1 MIKKIKSENLSEKV
15 VKQIIKLIE
24 NNELKPGDKLP
35 PENEFAE
42 KLGVSRGILR
52 EALTILQ
59 FQGFISRKPKD
70 GTYIRE
76 ISLEEI
82 SADSMVKSLK
92 DSTYIDLIELRE
104 ALELKA
110 IELAIK
116 RADSKSIYE
125 IKQYLE
131 SVNVDDENYSI
142 SDYNFHMKIAEL
154 SKNVLIMNFIDTS
167 YDLIREM
174 GEKSNHNRRRKIEIF
189 EEHKNLINAILERD
203 MIKAKDSLRFH
214 LSKVKENV
222 LKEKTY

>member
-15 VKQIIKLIE
+15 VKEIIKLIE

-52 EALTILQ
+52 EALMILQ

-76 ISLEEI
+76 VSLEEI
-82 SADSMVKSLK
+82 SADSMVKS
-92 DSTYIDLIELRE
+92 DSTYIDLIEIRE

-116 RADSKSIYE
+116 RADSKSMYE

-154 SKNVLIMNFIDTS
+154 SKNVLIMNFLDNY

-174 GEKSNHNRRRKIEIF
+174 GEKSNHNQRRKVEIF
-189 EEHKNLINAILERD
+189 EEHKNLINAIIERD
-203 MIKAKDSLRFH
+203 MVKAKDCLRYH

-222 LKEKTY
+222 LKEETY